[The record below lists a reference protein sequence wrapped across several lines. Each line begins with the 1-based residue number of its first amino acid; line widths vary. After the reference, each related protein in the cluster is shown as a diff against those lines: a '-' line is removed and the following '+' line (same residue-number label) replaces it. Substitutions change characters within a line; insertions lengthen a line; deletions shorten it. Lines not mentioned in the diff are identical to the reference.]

1 MWSIIQWGLIGL
13 VATLYISIGSMAA
26 IEFIV
31 NKHRNKKR
39 DRVHYCRQRLVKL
52 GLHETSSIVWQEVKD
67 DMNIFL
73 WLMW

>member
-31 NKHRNKKR
+31 NKHRNRKR
-39 DRVHYCRQRLVKL
+39 DRVYLHNQVLIRL
-52 GLHETSSIVWQEVKD
+52 GLYETSSIVWQEVKD
-67 DMNIFL
+67 DIHIFL